1 MSRLGREVNK
11 ILQGIKDGDEK
22 CKSLLFDTTYNH
34 LNIVARRYVKNVN
47 DVEDVV
53 QIAYLRVFNYIGSWD
68 RSKDGYNW
76 ICRIVQNEA
85 YRLNE
90 KNPVHLPLEDY
101 ARESYPKDITDEIST
116 KDELDKYLSIYS
128 ELDQEL
134 VRMKYGE
141 NYSYSEIAKKL
152 NLKKSTVHRRVS
164 IITKEILEKRSKE
177 LDEKEKK

>member
-22 CKSLLFDTTYNH
+22 CKKLLFDTTHNH
-34 LNIVARRYVKNVN
+34 LKIVARRYVHNQD
-47 DVEDVV
+47 DVEDVLQNV
-53 QIAYLRVFNYIGSWD
+53 YLRVFNYIGSWD

-76 ICRIVQNEA
+76 MCRIVQNEA
-85 YRLNE
+85 YRFNE
-90 KNPVHLPLEDY
+90 KNPAHLPLEDY
-101 ARESYPKDITDEIST
+101 AKNPVAKDIIDEISV
-116 KDELDKYLSIYS
+116 KDELERYLSVYS

-141 NYSYSEIAKKL
+141 DYSYADIAKKL

-164 IITKEILEKRSKE
+164 IITKEILEKRNKE
-177 LDEKEKK
+177 LDENGKQ